1 MGKRRRDTSAS
12 PSVDEL
18 RRALLVLVQ
27 RTAWSFASPATAA
40 GARGGLGGNASPL
53 ARSRVLGTDVVQHE
67 TLLYRS
73 GVVLRVRHHV
83 SEGAADSTRGRLWLE
98 RVAGEATPA
107 ELDETAHVARW
118 TLAQLVE
125 IIAELPVAQTTQ
137 RLLPPSPFRTTGQP
151 PAVLELPSSANLA
164 RSQPPDGPGD
174 LLTPLLPVSSSG
186 TAIAPPGSQP
196 PAGPGDLLTPLLPVS
211 SSGTAIAP
219 PEWLEPPATEFDDAS
234 SRPSAAVSLEAAQA
248 ATAKAKGK
256 AKATPSA

>member
-137 RLLPPSPFRTTGQP
+137 RLLLPSPFRTTGQP

-174 LLTPLLPVSSSG
+174 LLTPLLQCRPR
-186 TAIAPPGSQP
+186 ARQLRRPGLS
-196 PAGPGDLLTPLLPVS
+196 LLP
-211 SSGTAIAP
+211 
-219 PEWLEPPATEFDDAS
+219 
-234 SRPSAAVSLEAAQA
+234 AQEIC
-248 ATAKAKGK
+248 
-256 AKATPSA
+256 